1 MEIAPVLYKEI
12 FFKSVFPIMIHIV
25 KILKL
30 KKRATYLSFD
40 WVYSSPSELPDGGD
54 VDGPQQSGPPVGGDL
69 ELDRV
74 TPL

>member
-1 MEIAPVLYKEI
+1 
-12 FFKSVFPIMIHIV
+12 MIHIV

-54 VDGPQQSGPPVGGDL
+54 VDGPQQSSPPVGGDL
-69 ELDRV
+69 ELDRI